1 MDRALPSEGKGYW
14 FEPSRA
20 HHLDAASVAARARA
34 RLAALTERSMKPG
47 FLPFSLL
54 AAVVLSAPPASA
66 EGLKHPFCATYPGSD
81 LVPLV
86 NSRERLARGGVRAA
100 GSNTRAAGASRSGD
114 VAVLV
119 DQGDL
124 IFLANSMDLQGKGLE
139 FLPGYTVSRVDR
151 PLGPDGVAITLG
163 DDDSREVPLPFA
175 FPFFGKSYDKAF
187 VNSDGNLTFEAKDDA
202 STSRTLARLVSGPPR
217 VAPLLADLDPSSG
230 GRVSTTS
237 TASAFTVK
245 WTDVPQFEIPDK
257 NTFELTLF
265 PDGRISFTYDATNLT
280 PAIQEG
286 ASGIAAGG
294 GVEGLTTTDL
304 SQSAGVAF
312 ARSIGE
318 SFRSETGIDLAAV
331 ARAFYS
337 SFGDD
342 YQQLVVYT
350 NRNYIPRSEGAFA
363 YEVTIRNSIA
373 GIGSN
378 PVDSGASYGSPAGL
392 ESMVLMDSVNKYSA
406 NPSDRVLREETTLS
420 VLAHEVGHRWLATA
434 RFNDAGVS
442 STELLGRQQAHWSF
456 YMNSSGSHDE
466 GNQIED
472 LGGGLFKTGPAS
484 QRYGPLDQYLMGL
497 RTSVEVPPVLRDPG
511 RRPRWSAERGAGAPV
526 QRGHQGGEE
535 GRHHRRR
542 HRGHGSAVP
551 GPGSESAGLARG
563 LPVCDPGR
571 SRRCGGHRSRRSHPV
586 AVRGLLPAFD
596 RGASLD

>member
-1 MDRALPSEGKGYW
+1 
-14 FEPSRA
+14 
-20 HHLDAASVAARARA
+20 
-34 RLAALTERSMKPG
+34 MKSP
-47 FLPFSLL
+47 FFRFSLL
-54 AAVVLSAPPASA
+54 AALTVSALPASA

-86 NSRERLARGGVRAA
+86 NSREKLARGGPRSAS
-100 GSNTRAAGASRSGD
+100 SNTRAGASRSGD

-265 PDGRISFTYDATNLT
+265 PDGRISFSYDAANLT

-294 GVEGLTTTDL
+294 GVEGLVTTDL
-304 SQSAGVAF
+304 SVAGGVAF
-312 ARSIGE
+312 SRSIGE
-318 SFRSETGIDLAAV
+318 SFRSETGIDLPAV
-331 ARAFYS
+331 AGAFYS

-363 YEVTIRNSIA
+363 YEITIRNNIA
-373 GIGSN
+373 GIGAN
-378 PVDSGASYGSPAGL
+378 PVDSGPTYGSRAGL
-392 ESMVLMDSVNKYSA
+392 ESMVLMDSVNKYSG

-434 RFNDAGVS
+434 RFNGLPEYLLTESIRTMLS
-442 STELLGRQQAHWSF
+442 S
-456 YMNSSGSHDE
+456 
-466 GNQIED
+466 
-472 LGGGLFKTGPAS
+472 PA
-484 QRYGPLDQYLMGL
+484 
-497 RTSVEVPPVLRDPG
+497 RDP
-511 RRPRWSAERGAGAPV
+511 
-526 QRGHQGGEE
+526 
-535 GRHHRRR
+535 
-542 HRGHGSAVP
+542 
-551 GPGSESAGLARG
+551 
-563 LPVCDPGR
+563 
-571 SRRCGGHRSRRSHPV
+571 
-586 AVRGLLPAFD
+586 
-596 RGASLD
+596 